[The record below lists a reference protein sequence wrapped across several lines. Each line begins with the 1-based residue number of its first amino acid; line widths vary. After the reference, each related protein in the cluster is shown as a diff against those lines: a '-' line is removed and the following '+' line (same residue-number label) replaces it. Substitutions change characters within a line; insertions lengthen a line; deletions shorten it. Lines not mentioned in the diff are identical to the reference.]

1 MKGIVIALI
10 VIAAFDVFLVM
21 VAAVISGRE
30 SRREDEKHRPD

>member
-1 MKGIVIALI
+1 MKTLI
-10 VIAAFDVFLVM
+10 IIISIIAAFDVFLVM